1 MSSYLGLSG
10 MRDGWRRERK
20 TLGGR
25 SLYVEFG
32 GNFKRIGHIYETLI
46 FECLQFIVYELCLI
60 TFVKK
65 EIHVCE
71 KTAEL

>member
-32 GNFKRIGHIYETLI
+32 GNFKRIGHIYESLI
-46 FECLQFIVYELCLI
+46 FECL
-60 TFVKK
+60 
-65 EIHVCE
+65 
-71 KTAEL
+71 